1 MKTQKVILRSVE
13 CPGCKLTVKVKPSEK
28 KCPKCKYPLDRPS
41 PEVIEK
47 LKILYRERE
56 HYNRALDRAISK
68 LEKYRD
74 QPVSLSARSERER
87 YAKELEQVLVQIS
100 ELLLKQETYKKW
112 FETDGKGLL
121 PGWVYEVTGGRPGPE
136 KIE

>member
-1 MKTQKVILRSVE
+1 METQKVKLRSVE
-13 CPGCKLTVKVKPSEK
+13 CPKCKLTVKVKPSEK
-28 KCPKCKYPLDRPS
+28 KCPKCKYPLERPS
-41 PEVIEK
+41 PEVIDK
-47 LKILYRERE
+47 LRMLYRERE
-56 HYNRALDRAISK
+56 HHNRALDRAIAK

-74 QPVSLSARSERER
+74 QPVSLSARSEREH
-87 YAKELEQVLVQIS
+87 YAKELEQVLAQIS

-121 PGWVYEVTGGRPGPE
+121 PDWVYEVTGGRPSPE